1 MQNEELP
8 IDIVPFVVEAIHS
21 IEAKKA
27 LRIVYH
33 GEERLVE
40 VHAIGLSTKG
50 NPCVRVYQVVGG
62 SVFSDTSG
70 WKMLKISDIEQFE
83 ETNDEALTPRP
94 GFNPGDRGMRTIISE
109 VSQHEPSNNTEERSK
124 LLRSEGSP

>member
-1 MQNEELP
+1 MEIRDLP
-8 IDIVPFVVEAIHS
+8 QDAQPFVVEAIHS

-83 ETNDEALTPRP
+83 ETDNEALTPRP

-109 VSQHEPSNNTEERSK
+109 VNQHEPPNDNEERS
-124 LLRSEGSP
+124 P

>member
-1 MQNEELP
+1 MEIRDLP
-8 IDIVPFVVEAIHS
+8 QDSQPFVVEAIHS

-62 SVFSDTSG
+62 SVFSDTVG
-70 WKMLKISDIEQFE
+70 WKMLKISDIEEFY
-83 ETNDEALTPRP
+83 ETDNEALTPRP

-109 VSQHEPSNNTEERSK
+109 VNQHEPPNDNERQERS
-124 LLRSEGSP
+124 P

>member
-1 MQNEELP
+1 MEIRDLP
-8 IDIVPFVVEAIHS
+8 QDAQPFVVEAIHS

-62 SVFSDTSG
+62 SVFSDAVG
-70 WKMLKISDIEQFE
+70 WKMLKISDIEEFE
-83 ETNDEALTPRP
+83 EADDVESFAPRP

-109 VSQHEPSNNTEERSK
+109 VNQNEPQNDNARQERS
-124 LLRSEGSP
+124 P